1 MNKPDS
7 LFPRILVIVGGTAL
21 VLAMAIDVLAVLGRH
36 TGIPLLG
43 SIELVQMLVAIA
55 SAMAVIVATLHGRHA
70 VVRVVLARLSGAAA
84 TLVARIDAVAMA
96 LFVFALAAGSA
107 WIMVEMWGS
116 HEESELWQ
124 LPYRPLRLLV
134 VVSLLA
140 TTALVLRKA
149 WQGAAR

>member
-1 MNKPDS
+1 MKPDS
-7 LFPRILVIVGGTAL
+7 LFPRLLVIVGGTAL

-43 SIELVQMLVAIA
+43 SIELVQLLVAIA
-55 SAMAVIVATLHGRHA
+55 SSMAVIIATLHGRHA
-70 VVRVVLARLSGAAA
+70 VVRVILARLQGAAA
-84 TLVARIDAVAMA
+84 TLLMRLDALALA

-107 WIMVEMWGS
+107 WIMFEMWGS
-116 HEESELWQ
+116 HEESELWR

-134 VVSLLA
+134 VLSLLV
-140 TTALVLRKA
+140 TTGLVLRKA

>member
-1 MNKPDS
+1 MNKPAP
-7 LFPRILVIVGGTAL
+7 LFPRLLVILGGTAL

-55 SAMAVIVATLHGRHA
+55 SSMAVIVATLHGRHA
-70 VVRVVLARLSGAAA
+70 VVRVILARLQGTAA
-84 TLVARIDAVAMA
+84 TLLMRLDAVALA

-107 WIMVEMWGS
+107 WIMLEMWGS
-116 HEESELWQ
+116 HEESELWR

-134 VVSLLA
+134 VLSLLV

>member
-1 MNKPDS
+1 MNKPLS
-7 LFPRILVIVGGTAL
+7 VFPRILVIVGGTAL

-55 SAMAVIVATLHGRHA
+55 SSMAVIVATLHGRHA
-70 VVRVVLARLSGAAA
+70 VVRVILARLQGSAA
-84 TLVARIDAVAMA
+84 TLLKRFDAVAMA

-107 WIMVEMWGS
+107 WIMIEMWGA
-116 HEESELWQ
+116 HEESELWR

-134 VVSLLA
+134 VLSLLA